1 MHFYVIQS
9 WVLLRNNRLITLF
22 SAIFI
27 FNFLLMPCAGFSIDP
42 NGGINLSLEPSP
54 VNDNVPA
61 NDSFS
66 HTVLLSYSKETFKEN
81 PISSFMYFVPLISPT
96 AVDRE
101 TSAENEQQIG
111 IISYR
116 RKITSK
122 SFSVI
127 CEFEI
132 LGKGFHKNTF
142 DPAGMMA
149 IFIEELKKGETLT
162 NMLDYIQFEGEGFG
176 RIEVKGVVDDSIQT
190 VTEVNMQFNAKGRK
204 SPVTIGLYDV
214 KPRDGQYTYENRSN
228 VAVAR
233 VNSLVFKK
241 SEKNPRMGI
250 KVASVSKSPD
260 SEGFWAG
267 IRGAVANL
275 LIRPPKVDKLGN
287 DTMLEFGYALLKQ
300 KPEFAF
306 PKAKNIRENRIVVM
320 DSEKN
325 KSQ

>member
-1 MHFYVIQS
+1 MYFYVIYPG
-9 WVLLRNNRLITLF
+9 VLFRKNRLITLF
-22 SAIFI
+22 AAAFI
-27 FNFLLMPCAGFSIDP
+27 CNYLLMPCVGFSLNP
-42 NGGINLSLEPSP
+42 SGGISLYCEPSL
-54 VNDNVPA
+54 VDGNNLA
-61 NDSFS
+61 NDSS
-66 HTVLLSYSKETFKEN
+66 GPAVLLSYSKETFKEN

-101 TSAENEQQIG
+101 TSADNEQQIG
-111 IISYR
+111 IISYQ

-142 DPAGMMA
+142 EPAGMMA
-149 IFIEELKKGETLT
+149 LFIGELKKGETLT

-176 RIEVKGVVDDSIQT
+176 RIEVKGVVDGSAQT
-190 VTEVNMQFNAKGRK
+190 ITEVNMQFNAKGHK

-214 KPRDGQYTYENRSN
+214 KSQDGQYTYENRSN

-241 SEKNPRMGI
+241 SEKDPRMGI
-250 KVASVSKSPD
+250 KVASISKRTD

-267 IRGAVANL
+267 IKGAIANL

-300 KPEFAF
+300 KPEFTF
-306 PKAKNIRENRIVVM
+306 PKAKNIQNDRIAVM
-320 DSEKN
+320 NSAK
-325 KSQ
+325 K